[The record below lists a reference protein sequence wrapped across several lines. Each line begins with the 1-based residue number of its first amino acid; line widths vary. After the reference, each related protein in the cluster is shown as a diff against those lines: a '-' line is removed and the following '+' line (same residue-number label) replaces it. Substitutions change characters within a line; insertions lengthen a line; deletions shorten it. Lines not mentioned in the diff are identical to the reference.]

1 MDEMRYKHNDEEF
14 LARLTPTR
22 KKLYWR
28 AIRRGM
34 KEADLLFGNYAR
46 EYLAY
51 MTEDEVREFADILHC
66 FDQDLMNWITD
77 KENVPHDINTPT
89 FQKIKAFSPSLFIQ

>member
-1 MDEMRYKHNDEEF
+1 MDEMRYKLNNEEF
-14 LARLTPTR
+14 LERLTPNR

-46 EYLAY
+46 EYLAD
-51 MTEDEVREFADILHC
+51 MTETEVKEFADILHC

-77 KENVPHDINTPT
+77 KEPVPHDLDTPT
-89 FQKIKAFSPSLFIQ
+89 FQKIKAFSPSLFIS